1 MRLLVLGHTWPE
13 ATTTAAGG
21 RMLQLLGLFK
31 EAGYE
36 IHFAST
42 SETGTYADDLSKL
55 AIRSHTIQLND
66 SSFDKWIEQLQPSV
80 VIFDR
85 FMTEEQFGWR
95 VSKACPEALKVLDT
109 EDLHFLR
116 QARQESIKRGQSVQ
130 QADLFSDLT
139 KRELA
144 SIWRCD
150 LSLIISPF
158 EYQLLLEKFGVPKGI
173 LFYLPFLVDLDQ
185 VPKTHLGFGVRK
197 DFICVGNFLHAP
209 NLDAVEQLKIL
220 WPEIRKAIPYVELK
234 IFGAYMPPQIK
245 DWHDPSNGFYLEGWV
260 EDLPKAMAQSRVQ
273 LAPIRFGAGLKGK
286 ILDAMIHG
294 TPTITTP
301 IGAEGMYGQRAF
313 PGAIALDQDA
323 FITEAIRLYTEEDD
337 WNKASQAAAPI
348 LQGHFART
356 LFVENFIAR
365 IDSLIESTT
374 AHRQLHFMGQI
385 LQHNQVNA
393 LKFMSKWIEEK
404 NKD

>member
-13 ATTTAAGG
+13 TTTTAAGG
-21 RMLQLLGLFK
+21 RMLQLIGLFK
-31 EAGYE
+31 QAGYE

-42 SETGTYADDLSKL
+42 SETGTYAEDLNKL
-55 AIRSHTIQLND
+55 SVRSHTIQLND
-66 SSFDKWIEQLQPSV
+66 SSFDKWIEQLQPTV

-95 VSKACPEALKVLDT
+95 VSEACPEALKVLDT

-116 QARQESIKRGQSVQ
+116 QARHTAVKEGK
-130 QADLFSDLT
+130 AAEDATLYTDLA

-158 EYQLLLEKFGVPKGI
+158 EYQLLIEKFGVPKG
-173 LFYLPFLVDLDQ
+173 LLYYLPFLVDMDQ
-185 VPKTHLGFGVRK
+185 VQKTRLDFEARK

-209 NLDAVEQLKIL
+209 NLDAVEQLRIL
-220 WPEIRKAIPYVELK
+220 WPEIREAIPDAALK
-234 IFGAYMPPQIK
+234 IYGAYMPARIK
-245 DWHDPSNGFYLEGWV
+245 DWHNPSNGFYLKGWV
-260 EDLPKAMAQSRVQ
+260 EDLPTAMAQSRVQ

-286 ILDAMIHG
+286 ILDAMIQG

-301 IGAEGMYGQRAF
+301 IGAEGMHGQQPF
-313 PGAIALDQDA
+313 PGVIAPIKDA
-323 FITEAIRLYTEEDD
+323 FIAEAIRLYTQKDV
-337 WNKASQAAAPI
+337 WNKSSQAATPI
-348 LQGHFART
+348 LQAHFART
-356 LFVENFIAR
+356 LFAEDLIAR
-365 IDSLIESTT
+365 IDFLMESMI

-404 NKD
+404 NK